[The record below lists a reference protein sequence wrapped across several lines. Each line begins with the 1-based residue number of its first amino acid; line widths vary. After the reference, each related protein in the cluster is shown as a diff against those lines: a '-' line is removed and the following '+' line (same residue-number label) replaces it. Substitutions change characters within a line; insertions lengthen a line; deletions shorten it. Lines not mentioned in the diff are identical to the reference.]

1 MKNRPLIVIASA
13 LFVLGS
19 ASLLGCEKEKDKE
32 SPTSTAAADAGHAS
46 TMASASA
53 SAAPSAA
60 PSATAMA
67 APVST
72 AIPSQADESMAA
84 AKEID
89 KSNYKTELSS
99 IASELK

>member
-19 ASLLGCEKEKDKE
+19 ASLLGCEKEKE